1 MARPTITELQ
11 QKVNELEMALLQANN
26 LAKEIE
32 RERQATAREEA
43 ERHHKEVEDLKK
55 QIESE
60 KSSYRWVNE
69 RATKVEAELDAT
81 HSLMDAIDS
90 PLPRKQKN
98 EDGYG
103 TIENSL
109 VLRIGVWLAKKAG
122 MGAQ

>member
-1 MARPTITELQ
+1 
-11 QKVNELEMALLQANN
+11 
-26 LAKEIE
+26 
-32 RERQATAREEA
+32 
-43 ERHHKEVEDLKK
+43 
-55 QIESE
+55 
-60 KSSYRWVNE
+60 
-69 RATKVEAELDAT
+69 
-81 HSLMDAIDS
+81 MDAIDS